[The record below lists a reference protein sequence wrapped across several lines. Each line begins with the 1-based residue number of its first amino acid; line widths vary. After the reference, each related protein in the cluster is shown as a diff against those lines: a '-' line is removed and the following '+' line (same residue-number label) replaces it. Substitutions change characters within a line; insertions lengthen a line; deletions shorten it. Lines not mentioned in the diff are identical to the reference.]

1 MKNNDNNN
9 DNSDWMHGLYRLSD
23 AQRRQIISDR
33 FKLNDDKRELL
44 ARNASQLGNQLI
56 ENYLTDYRLPEG
68 LVTNLVVN
76 DKTYAVPVVTEE
88 PSVVAAACNGARRV
102 ALSGGFFAPDAKR
115 AMLGQVVLK
124 NVADPDKLQDW
135 LTGHET
141 EILAVA
147 NAAHPSMQKRGGGA
161 KKIRLRKIDP
171 FVSVDLVIGVGE
183 AMGANTVNTMAEAV
197 AHYLKAHNYNVLT
210 AILTNAAFMSL
221 QMACCRVDFKYLA
234 TPTLDGKTVAARI
247 AELSKL
253 AQVDPYRAATHN
265 KGIMNGIDALMI
277 ASGNDWR
284 AIESGAY
291 AYAAKTGRLKG
302 ISTWQISDDALAGR
316 IELPLPVGTVGGSIG
331 LNPMTRLNFK
341 INDIQSAEELAK
353 VAASLGLAQNL
364 AALRALATSGIQA
377 GHMQMQ
383 YRSLA
388 VVVGAKDKEI
398 PALVKK
404 LKQMPQVS
412 QAVAKKALQELRKD
426 STNDRRTTD

>member
-1 MKNNDNNN
+1 MKNNDNNH
-9 DNSDWMHGLYRLSD
+9 DWMHGLYRLSD
-23 AQRRQIISDR
+23 AQRRQIVSDQFNLSTDER
-33 FKLNDDKRELL
+33 DLL
-44 ARNASQLGNQLI
+44 AANASQLGNQLI

-88 PSVVAAACNGARRV
+88 PSVVAAACNGAQRV
-102 ALSGGFFAPDAKR
+102 ALSGGFLAPDAKR

-124 NVADPDKLQDW
+124 NVADPDKLKNW
-135 LTGHET
+135 LTSHEA
-141 EILAVA
+141 EILSVA

-171 FVSVDLVIGVGE
+171 FVSVDLIIGVGE

-197 AHYLKAHNYNVLT
+197 AHYLKDHGYDVLT

-221 QMACCRVDFKYLA
+221 QMACCRVNFKQLA
-234 TPTLDGKTVAARI
+234 TPTMDGRTVAERI
-247 AELSKL
+247 AELSEL

-291 AYAAKTGRLKG
+291 AYAARSGQLKG
-302 ISTWQISDDALAGR
+302 ISTWQVSNDALVGR

-341 INDIQSAEELAK
+341 INGIQSAGELAK
-353 VAASLGLAQNL
+353 IAASLGLAQNL
-364 AALRALATSGIQA
+364 AALRALATNGIQA

-388 VVVGAKDKEI
+388 VMVGAKDNEI
-398 PALVKK
+398 PALVKQ

-412 QAVAKKALQELRKD
+412 QAAAKKALQELRKD